1 MNMTTKGTHFDN
13 CNGTKLWHKKSNLY
27 KGFPLNLKI
36 IQWVHQPHD
45 PPLSSKTN
53 PNFNA
58 SSSR

>member
-1 MNMTTKGTHFDN
+1 MNMTINGTHFDN

-36 IQWVHQPHD
+36 IQWVHQPRD

-53 PNFNA
+53 PTLV
-58 SSSR
+58 